1 MSDRRRQYKSSYNS
15 GAPDSSA
22 DEVVFGKNVPIP
34 WSDAAPLE
42 ADDQTTLELKTLAR
56 ILIDAVRENM
66 RRGETN

>member
-1 MSDRRRQYKSSYNS
+1 MSDRRRQYKSSYNG

-42 ADDQTTLELKTLAR
+42 ADDRTTLELRVLAR
-56 ILIDAVRENM
+56 ILIDAMKEHMQRDEAN
-66 RRGETN
+66 